1 MQRKNATTD
10 IEGLDIS
17 SYQTI
22 TNADLLYSK
31 SEYIIFRA
39 YGSDHTGAGDPT
51 FNARVADAQARG
63 VLVGS
68 YYFGTPRAF
77 PTDAEAITHAQ
88 TEAQQYIDKLYGAF
102 GTGKV
107 GDITPFLDVETYT
120 DIATGTANYPM
131 ASGMTGAQL
140 IVWIEAF
147 RDYFYNVT
155 KRRLGFYSNRYFLTD
170 PTQMG
175 LTTTQLNEISN
186 MPLWLA
192 EYDQYFG
199 GSTGNV
205 QPSNLAGWDKW
216 VLWQYAVIS
225 DSPDWGISSSA
236 NQVDHNRCSHLSW
249 LLPPPRVDNFIV
261 SDNNNGS
268 ISVTMEQ
275 PNVPDY
281 IGTSVY
287 INGAWRAWIDK
298 ANLSNT
304 TTITGLTIGQTYNV
318 HIVTEDHYHDF
329 TPSVTKTITLKEPT
343 TGGNLMPKKTSGL
356 TTESVEKFVIDAGA
370 VYVNLFE
377 VDERLLGAT
386 RGGSTFAIEQEI
398 KLVEID
404 SVRGATKGARR
415 VVESNARLTT
425 NLLEL
430 STENLLMAIAGATAT
445 DYTDTTETP
454 APTGKTHDEIRRVRN
469 ITDIDYIK
477 NIAIVGKVQGTN
489 RNIICMIYNA
499 LADEG
504 FEMGFEDREEAVL
517 EVTFTAHY
525 DPANVEEEPFSI
537 FLPV

>member
-1 MQRKNATTD
+1 VQAKNATTD

-31 SEYIIFRA
+31 SEYIILRA
-39 YGSDHTGAGDPT
+39 YGSDHSGTGDTT
-51 FNARVADAQARG
+51 FNARVTQALSYG
-63 VLVGS
+63 CLVGA

-77 PTDAEAITHAQ
+77 PTDTEAVTHAQ
-88 TEAQQYIDKLYGAF
+88 GEAQQYIDKLYGAF

-107 GDITPFLDVETYT
+107 GDLTPFLDIEEYT
-120 DIATGTANYPM
+120 DIATGTAGYPK

-147 RDYFYNVT
+147 RDYFYNAT

-170 PTQMG
+170 PSQMA
-175 LTTTQLNEISN
+175 LTTTQLNEIKD

-192 EYDQYFG
+192 EYDQWYG

-205 QPSNLAGWDKW
+205 QPSNLGGWDKW
-216 VLWQYAVIS
+216 VLWQYAVIA
-225 DSPDWGISSSA
+225 DSPDWGISSSQ
-236 NQVDHNRCSHLSW
+236 NQVDHNRCSDLSW
-249 LLPPPRVDNFIV
+249 LLPPPKLDNWIL

-268 ISVTMEQ
+268 ISVTIDQ
-275 PNVPDY
+275 PNIPDY
-281 IGTSVY
+281 IGTSIYVD
-287 INGAWRAWIDK
+287 GVWKAWIDK
-298 ANLSNT
+298 SNLSNT
-304 TTITGLTIGQTYNV
+304 QTITGLTIGQTYSV
-318 HIVTEDHYHDF
+318 HVVTEDTYHDF
-329 TPSVTKTITLKEPT
+329 TASDTKNITLT
-343 TGGNLMPKKTSGL
+343 QATGGNTMPKKTSGL

-415 VVESNARLTT
+415 VVEANARLTT
-425 NLLEL
+425 NLLEI
-430 STENLLMAIAGATAT
+430 STQNLLMAIAGATST

-454 APTGKTHDEIRRVRN
+454 APTAPTHDEIRRVRN

-477 NIAIVGKVQGTN
+477 NIAIVGKIQGTT

-537 FLPV
+537 FLPK